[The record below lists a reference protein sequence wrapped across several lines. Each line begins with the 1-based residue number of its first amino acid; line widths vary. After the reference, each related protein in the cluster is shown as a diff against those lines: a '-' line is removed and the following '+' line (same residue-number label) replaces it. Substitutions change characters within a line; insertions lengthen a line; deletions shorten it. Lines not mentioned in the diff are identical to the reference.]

1 MELKVIQ
8 DNCTKK
14 RIKPR
19 LLRDVKTEAL
29 LVFSRTALERF
40 FQRVDANDWQP
51 IVGTDDDTIYIY
63 DTLRDLKDKLQECVV
78 NVDYLMNLV
87 QSSKKH
93 PELRSL
99 AKFEEPL
106 ITYYDVMAK
115 KVEINIPTDQVWWI
129 PELIVVCTL
138 SHWII
143 EEEKSILLYPFLND
157 IDYNKLIEKFEIYG
171 QGLEKDKK
179 SIIVNMHK
187 ISAEIIEKLQNTRY
201 KVNKQ
206 RVSKTRKNKK

>member
-1 MELKVIQ
+1 MIE

-40 FQRVDANDWQP
+40 FQRVDNDEWQP
-51 IVGTDDDTIYIY
+51 VVGTDDDTIYIY
-63 DTLRDLKDKLQECVV
+63 DTLRNLKDKLQECVV

-87 QSSKKH
+87 QSAKKY
-93 PELRSL
+93 PELKSL

-106 ITYYDVMAK
+106 ITYYDAMAK
-115 KVEINIPTDQVWWI
+115 KVECNVPSEQIWWI
-129 PELIVVCTL
+129 PELVVVCTL
-138 SHWII
+138 SHWIL
-143 EEEKSILLYPFLND
+143 ENEKSIALYPFLND

-171 QGLEKDKK
+171 NGLEGDKK
-179 SIIVNMHK
+179 DIVINMHK
-187 ISAEIIEKLQNTRY
+187 ISTEVIEKLEKTKY
-201 KVNKQ
+201 KVNKN
-206 RVSKTRKNKK
+206 RVSKNRKNKTKK